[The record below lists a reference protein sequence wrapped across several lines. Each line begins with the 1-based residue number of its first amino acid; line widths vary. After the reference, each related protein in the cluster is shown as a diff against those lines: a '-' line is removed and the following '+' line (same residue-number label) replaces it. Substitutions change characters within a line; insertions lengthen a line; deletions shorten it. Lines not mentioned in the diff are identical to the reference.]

1 MNLRFL
7 AAGAFA
13 VGIALSAAIAGS
25 APPEGASLLGRPSP
39 DWPDLPWVQ
48 GGPLRLSGLRGKVVL
63 VRFFTGRDCPYCSAT
78 APSLSALAEE
88 FGPKGLVVIGIYT
101 PKPAPRRT
109 SVAEVRRVAQ
119 AYGFRFPVA
128 VDADWRALRRLWL
141 DRVPGAS
148 FTSASLLLDRR
159 GVVRHVHPGGVFS
172 MDSSDP
178 KARRDYEAL
187 RAAIAA
193 LVEEPG
199 PGSAAGAYNGAPR
212 ERRKR
217 GGGRDGRG
225 ERRWNASRAGRPS
238 PRSGSTS
245 VRSASSTTATS
256 TPTR

>member
-1 MNLRFL
+1 MRFRVL
-7 AAGAFA
+7 AAGVVVAGA
-13 VGIALSAAIAGS
+13 TLSAGGARPG
-25 APPEGASLLGRPSP
+25 PVEGASLIGRPSP
-39 DWPDLPWVQ
+39 GWPEMLWVQ
-48 GGPLRLSGLRGKVVL
+48 GGPLRLSDLRGKVVL
-63 VRFFTGRDCPYCSAT
+63 VRFFTGLDCPYCSAT

-88 FGPKGLVVIGIYT
+88 FGPKGLVVVGIYT

-109 SVAEVRRVAQ
+109 SIEGVRRIAH

-172 MDSSDP
+172 KDSSDP
-178 KARRDYEAL
+178 TARRDYDAL
-187 RAAIAA
+187 REAVAA

-199 PGSAAGAYNGAPR
+199 PAPAAGTYNGSRR

-217 GGGRDGRG
+217 RGPRGVRD
-225 ERRWNASRAGRPS
+225 EWRRNASRAGRPT